1 MINAVMFDL
10 DGTLVHSSP
19 GVLASFR
26 KTFDAEGVVAIAPI
40 DEAVIGP
47 PLLAT
52 LTRLTGIVDG
62 DRLNELART
71 FKATY
76 DVEGVLRADPYP
88 GMDDV
93 LRHLADINCQ
103 SFIVT
108 NKRLAPARM
117 IAERLGMMDRL
128 AGVYALDSFAP
139 PAAKKRVV
147 VASLLAEHGIAAEA
161 ALMVGDSVEDADA
174 AAANGVRFIAVTYG
188 YGSPLSFAEAAPAGT
203 LVRLADLPALI
214 AGLP

>member
-1 MINAVMFDL
+1 MISAVMFDL

-26 KTFDAEGVVAIAPI
+26 TTFETEGVTAIAPI

-62 DRLNELART
+62 DRLHQLART

-93 LRHLADINCQ
+93 LRQLADTKCQ
-103 SFIVT
+103 LFLVT

-117 IAERLGMMDRL
+117 MAERLGMLNRL
-128 AGVYALDSFAP
+128 AGVYALDSFTP
-139 PAAKKRVV
+139 PAARKRTV
-147 VASLLAEHGIAAEA
+147 VASLLAEHGIAAAA

-188 YGSPLSFAEAAPAGT
+188 YGSPLSFADAVPAGA

-214 AGLP
+214 AGLQ

>member
-1 MINAVMFDL
+1 MIGAVMFDL

-19 GVLASFR
+19 GIIASFR
-26 KTFDAEGVVAIAPI
+26 KTFEAEGVAAIAPI
-40 DEAVIGP
+40 DESVIGP

-52 LTRLTGIVDG
+52 LTRLTGIAEG
-62 DRLNELART
+62 DRLNDIAKT

-93 LRHLADINCQ
+93 LTQLAEMQCQ

-108 NKRLAPARM
+108 NKRIIPARL
-117 IAERLGMMDRL
+117 IAEHLGMMKRL
-128 AGVYALDSFAP
+128 AGVYALDSFTP

-147 VASLLAEHGIAAEA
+147 VASLLAEHGIAAAA
-161 ALMVGDSVEDADA
+161 ALMVGDSGEDADA
-174 AAANGVRFIAVTYG
+174 AAANGVRFVAAMYG
-188 YGSPLSFAEAAPAGT
+188 YGSPLSFTEAAPAGT
-203 LVRLADLPALI
+203 LMRLTDLPALI
-214 AGLP
+214 AGLH